1 MSILKDVGMVV
12 VKSATKVGNLMNQY
26 SPEIC
31 IAAGIVGGGLTVG
44 LACKATLKSKEVKD
58 FVEESKDH
66 IDDVLNEIKEGN
78 IPSEKYN
85 EDDARDDIKKL
96 YSHQIRENI
105 KIWSPVTVVGIG
117 SAVSILC
124 GYGIIKKRNAAIVAA
139 YEVLDISFKKYR
151 KRVVD
156 ELGEEADHRFFT
168 GTGIKKIKREVEDED
183 GNVVKKKVDTVV
195 MDDGPNG
202 YAILFDKNLGSIY
215 NTNNLMINLN
225 FLKMRED
232 DANRILNIE
241 GVLLLNDVYKMLGAS
256 PTEAGA
262 VVGWRKNG
270 DGDGFVKFD
279 IQKIWDEDEK
289 KYNSILVDFN
299 VDGVVYNALGNGG
312 REHDV

>member
-31 IAAGIVGGGLTVG
+31 IVAGIVGGGLTVG

-58 FVEESKDH
+58 FVEESKDY

-262 VVGWRKNG
+262 VVGWRKDG

-299 VDGVVYNALGNGG
+299 VDGIVYNALGNGG